1 MKKLI
6 LISLLTLSLFA
17 CTSSK
22 EYPVLS
28 LDTENIADTM
38 VNYFNL
44 DSENFKGNVFQ
55 AKALDIIA
63 VPFPLENREVTHYR
77 LNLVIAPIT
86 EMPFEIKSISV
97 RPVNQEVYNY
107 FTLNDTITG
116 YGNLDDWN
124 YVVSKLTDFRFSLEN
139 NRFTAYQYKTSF
151 YDRGSLMLEKYSMSS
166 QLIEESLKE
175 LEIVIKYDNSTD
187 IIKVSNISMT
197 RIQSLEDVDPNQT
210 DILEIIND
218 NRTSGFFAPFR

>member
-44 DSENFKGNVFQ
+44 DSENFKGRVFQ

-124 YVVSKLTDFRFSLEN
+124 YVVSKLTDFRFPLEN

-151 YDRGSLMLEKYSMSS
+151 YDRGALMLEKYSMSS

-175 LEIVIKYDNSTD
+175 LEIVIEYDNSTD

-197 RIQSLEDVDPNQT
+197 KIQSLEDVDPNQT